1 MTEITIKPLEWR
13 FWDLKHEYGRG
24 SWDANTPWETYS
36 IHDVS
41 EKYPTDNRYY
51 CPKVSDQFET
61 LELAQEAAQRDHESR
76 VRSAINLEAHKAE
89 IAAKD
94 AELVRLQTGIK
105 RLSDEEELCAETTG
119 DDPFSMVYLAAK
131 LSDRE
136 ADIERLERA
145 LEKAREYAAE
155 LSRSVQGLLDTL
167 VGDEFA
173 DDIPAVIAARAALNG
188 GSDAP

>member
-41 EKYPTDNRYY
+41 ERYPTDNRYY

-61 LELAQEAAQRDHESR
+61 LELAQAAAQRDHESR
-76 VRSAINLEAHKAE
+76 VRSAINLDAHKAE

-94 AELVRLQTGIK
+94 AE
-105 RLSDEEELCAETTG
+105 
-119 DDPFSMVYLAAK
+119 
-131 LSDRE
+131 
-136 ADIERLERA
+136 IERLREALTALERA
-145 LEKAREYAAE
+145 ATEFHDAATEYLSDSTYDADGVLANAEAQLSVTAIPEARSA
-155 LSRSVQGLLDTL
+155 LSKQEST
-167 VGDEFA
+167 
-173 DDIPAVIAARAALNG
+173 
-188 GSDAP
+188 DAP